1 MRLQE
6 MKATLTLRATTL
18 YSALVSFFILPLM
31 ILPCP
36 NQEPSLLSD
45 CLQGSMHTATATHAT
60 YNIVL
65 GFLPYEPSLSPWT
78 YLRTRVTMGYLS
90 YGPSHMTQSFSRV
103 VKH

>member
-1 MRLQE
+1 

-36 NQEPSLLSD
+36 SQEPSLLSD
-45 CLQGSMHTATATHAT
+45 CLQGSMHTARVTHAT

-90 YGPSHMTQSFSRV
+90 YGPAP
-103 VKH
+103 